1 MRLPCSSPLPRPGPR
16 AGAPT
21 STAALTRRPAALAAP
36 SCPPSLAGYF
46 SSDPSKFWPA
56 DAKNPLT
63 PAPCV
68 YTYPAPRPWAWRLN
82 HHIHTYPAEQH
93 HHHRLGIQATFTQ
106 PVIFT
111 LTLQLDI
118 YTTTNTK
125 ASKTTESF
133 TLTRHRRAHR
143 RKTNSRPT
151 NSPYA
156 ARPGRSELVG
166 EIEAKD
172 GLPSADRNNKATLL
186 LTGPFRTA
194 KSSAKDLT
202 PLVLKLQYAKYRSH
216 TSVTVEES
224 PAKTLSRSLFLSIY
238 TCGWY
243 HRVLAWILT

>member
-1 MRLPCSSPLPRPGPR
+1 MRLPCSSPSPRPGPR

-21 STAALTRRPAALAAP
+21 GTVALTRRPAALAAS

-82 HHIHTYPAEQH
+82 HHVTYTYPAEH
-93 HHHRLGIQATFTQ
+93 HHHRFGNRATFTQ

-125 ASKTTESF
+125 ASKTTKSF

-156 ARPGRSELVG
+156 ANTCSDFDHPFGDQPEPRLAGCDIPAHRYGQRSE
-166 EIEAKD
+166 
-172 GLPSADRNNKATLL
+172 
-186 LTGPFRTA
+186 
-194 KSSAKDLT
+194 
-202 PLVLKLQYAKYRSH
+202 RSNDEWSH
-216 TSVTVEES
+216 SDVV
-224 PAKTLSRSLFLSIY
+224 
-238 TCGWY
+238 CNG
-243 HRVLAWILT
+243 